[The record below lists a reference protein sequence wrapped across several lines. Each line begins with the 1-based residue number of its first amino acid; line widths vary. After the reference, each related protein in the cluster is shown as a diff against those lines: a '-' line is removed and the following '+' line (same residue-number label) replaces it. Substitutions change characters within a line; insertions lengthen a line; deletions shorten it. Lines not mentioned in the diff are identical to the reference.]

1 MLRLRRVHA
10 TRATLTMAEALR
22 TPREH
27 LGVLVTPNPDKLH
40 SALDATINRDDDAP
54 MLDTT
59 VAALR
64 ADLRRALGWRPPV
77 VIVGHQV
84 EFFHAGVFAKTIAA
98 HHLHQR
104 HGGTGAFLVADSDVP
119 KDRALAV
126 PYPEGDAIER
136 RQVALPPL
144 AFDRPAEFQPRHPC
158 HAWAAAFDELR
169 AAIPWIAQTPFDTFV
184 SAWQA
189 SCGPDATFADNMQA
203 ARMAVEAELGLGDLA
218 QVRML
223 ALARTPAFRA
233 YVAHYILHAHEAADA
248 YNAAQAAYRKRHKL
262 RNPHRPVEPLRMD
275 GDRVEL
281 PFWVVHPEQPRR
293 RLFATPADG
302 IIRLDADSDPLAELE
317 PATLSSS
324 SNLDTPWPFEAA
336 GYTIRP
342 RALTLS
348 SFVRLFVADLF
359 VHGIGGTR
367 YDEVTDDLIRRFL
380 GIELPPIACV
390 TATAHLPIE
399 APDVDAA
406 AVQAA
411 RITLRD
417 MHYNPQRHFAD
428 LPAELLDQRES
439 LILRSDGMR
448 GSGPRYHTIRKA
460 IFHEIRAL
468 NARLVAGRAEAV
480 EAQKRKITQLEHA
493 ARQAA
498 IARDRE
504 YFFALHPRETLEA
517 LITKLGDALR

>member
-1 MLRLRRVHA
+1 
-10 TRATLTMAEALR
+10 MAGALS

-27 LGVLVTPNPDKLH
+27 LGILVAPDPDKIH
-40 SALDATINRDDDAP
+40 AALDAAAGRNDDAP
-54 MLDTT
+54 ILDTT
-59 VAALR
+59 VATLRAALR
-64 ADLRRALGWRPPV
+64 RELGWQPPV

-119 KDRALAV
+119 KDHAIAV
-126 PYPEGDAIER
+126 PHRAGAALER
-136 RQVALPPL
+136 RLVALPPL

-169 AAIPWIAQTPFDTFV
+169 AAVPWIEQTPFDTFAG
-184 SAWQA
+184 AWQA
-189 SCGPDATFADNMQA
+189 RCGPDATFTDNMQA
-203 ARMAVEAELGLGDLA
+203 ARTAVEAALGLGDLA

-223 ALARTPAFRA
+223 TLARTPAFRA
-233 YVAHYILHAHEAADA
+233 YLAHYILHARAAADA
-248 YNAAQAAYRKRHKL
+248 YNAAQAAYRRRHKL
-262 RNPHRPVEPLRMD
+262 RNPHRPVEPLQVD
-275 GDRVEL
+275 GERVEL

-293 RLFATPADG
+293 RLFATPGADV
-302 IIRLDADSDPLAELE
+302 IRLDADGQALAALA
-317 PATLSSS
+317 PAALSSS
-324 SNLDTPWPFEAA
+324 RNLETPWPFEAA

-342 RALTLS
+342 RALMLS

-359 VHGIGGTR
+359 VHGIGGAR

-390 TATAHLPIE
+390 TATAHLPIA

-417 MHYNPQRHFAD
+417 MHYNPQRHFAN
-428 LPAELLDQRES
+428 LPAKLLDQRES

-460 IFHEIRAL
+460 IFHEIREL
-468 NARLVAGRAEAV
+468 NARLVASRTAEI
-480 EAQKRKITQLEHA
+480 EGQKQTITQREHA

-498 IARDRE
+498 VARDRE
-504 YFFALHPRETLEA
+504 YFFALQPRETLQA
-517 LITKLGDALR
+517 LIAKLGAALR